1 MGKRY
6 VSFSLAAGRYCI
18 PVDQVLQIIRLE
30 NLLPIPKPPPYV
42 EGVINMRGEIIPVIN
57 LRQRL
62 EIVPVEKGDA
72 RDPDPRKRRVI
83 VTRVGSRS
91 YGLGVDEVRE
101 IVDINEA
108 DITPDAT
115 TFFGVR
121 ADFVLGIARREESL
135 YIVLDLPRIFSAG
148 REMPGALPGQV

>member
-42 EGVINMRGEIIPVIN
+42 EGVINIRGEIIPVIN

-62 EIVPVEKGDA
+62 EIEPGEKGVA
-72 RDPDPRKRRVI
+72 KDPEPRRRRVI
-83 VTRVGSRS
+83 VTRLGSRS

-101 IVDINEA
+101 IVDINEE
-108 DITPDAT
+108 DITPNAT
-115 TFFGVR
+115 TLFGIR
-121 ADFVLGIARREESL
+121 ADFVLGIARRGEIL
-135 YIVLDLPRIFSAG
+135 YILLDLPRVFSAG
-148 REMPGALPGQV
+148 REFPGALPGQV

>member
-6 VSFSLAAGRYCI
+6 VTFSLAAGRYCV
-18 PVDQVLQIIRLE
+18 PADQVLQIVRLE

-42 EGVINMRGEIIPVIN
+42 EGVLNIRGEIIPVIN
-57 LRQRL
+57 LRKRL
-62 EIVPVEKGDA
+62 EIVAGEKRDA
-72 RDPDPRKRRVI
+72 WDPDPRKRRVI

-101 IVDINEA
+101 ILDINET

-115 TFFGVR
+115 TLFGVR
-121 ADFVLGIARREESL
+121 ADFVLGIARREQSL
-135 YIVLDLPRIFSAG
+135 YIMLDLPRVFNAG
-148 REMPGALPGQV
+148 HEMPGVLPGQV

>member
-83 VTRVGSRS
+83 VIRVGSRS